1 MLTSLDIKE
10 PGLNVLPLGVER
22 YIVNGGGLTGVQI
35 LPEDEIEIIN
45 DEGNQ
50 ICEISV
56 FDKDGKS
63 ELAILNLKEQKKS
76 YEIKKIL
83 SKKDE
88 SSLTAAYQLKKRNLD
103 IDKSKSAIIFDKD
116 TNGKIIRNSSINI
129 KGNQFILDGDSD
141 TIIEATSGNTGIAL
155 AMVCAIIGYI
165 LILIMP
171 DNMSIE
177 RRAAMSAYGANIT
190 LVTEQEG
197 MEGARD
203 LALKMQSEKKGYVL
217 NQFANEDN
225 LEAHVST
232 TGPEIWKDTD
242 GKVTHFV
249 ASMGTT
255 GTIVGTA
262 KYLKSMN
269 PEIKIIGVQ
278 PEEGSSIPGIRKW
291 PKEYIPK
298 IYDEKN
304 IDEIVYIKQKEAE
317 NMTRELAKKE
327 GIFSGPSSG
336 GTTLVA
342 LEVAKKA
349 NNAIIVSIICD
360 RGDRYISTGT
370 IRSQPLTTE
379 YE

>member
-1 MLTSLDIKE
+1 MNIKS
-10 PGLNVLPLGVER
+10 
-22 YIVNGGGLTGVQI
+22 I
-35 LPEDEIEIIN
+35 
-45 DEGNQ
+45 
-50 ICEISV
+50 
-56 FDKDGKS
+56 
-63 ELAILNLKEQKKS
+63 
-76 YEIKKIL
+76 
-83 SKKDE
+83 
-88 SSLTAAYQLKKRNLD
+88 SSLIGNTPLVELKKLNKTNNRLFVKLEGDNPAGSVKD
-103 IDKSKSAIIFDKD
+103 RAAMNMISSAEKK
-116 TNGKIIRNSSINI
+116 GAI
-129 KGNQFILDGDSD
+129 KLGD

-155 AMVCAIIGYI
+155 AMVCAIKGYK

-177 RRAAMSAYGANIT
+177 RRAAMSAYGANIM

-298 IYDEKN
+298 IYDDKN
-304 IDEIVYIKQKEAE
+304 IDEIV
-317 NMTRELAKKE
+317 
-327 GIFSGPSSG
+327 
-336 GTTLVA
+336 
-342 LEVAKKA
+342 
-349 NNAIIVSIICD
+349 
-360 RGDRYISTGT
+360 
-370 IRSQPLTTE
+370 
-379 YE
+379 

>member
-1 MLTSLDIKE
+1 MNIKS
-10 PGLNVLPLGVER
+10 
-22 YIVNGGGLTGVQI
+22 I
-35 LPEDEIEIIN
+35 
-45 DEGNQ
+45 
-50 ICEISV
+50 
-56 FDKDGKS
+56 
-63 ELAILNLKEQKKS
+63 
-76 YEIKKIL
+76 
-83 SKKDE
+83 
-88 SSLTAAYQLKKRNLD
+88 SSLIGNTPLVRLERLNKTNNQLYVKLEGDNPAGSVKDRAALNM
-103 IDKSKSAIIFDKD
+103 ISSAESKGF
-116 TNGKIIRNSSINI
+116 INP
-129 KGNQFILDGDSD
+129 GD

-155 AMVCAIIGYI
+155 AMVCAIKGYK

-171 DNMSIE
+171 ENMSLE
-177 RRAAMSAYGANIT
+177 RRAAMTAYGAEIL
-190 LVTEQEG
+190 LVTELEG

-203 LALKMQSEKKGYVL
+203 LALKMQNDDKGFVL

-225 LEAHVST
+225 LEAHFNS

-269 PEIKIIGVQ
+269 PKIKIIGVQ

-298 IYDEKN
+298 IFDDKN
-304 IDEIVYIKQKEAE
+304 IDEIIYISQNDAE
-317 NMTRELAKKE
+317 NMTKELAKKE

-342 LEVAKKA
+342 LEIAKKV
-349 NNAIIVSIICD
+349 NDAIIVSIICD
-360 RGDRYISTGT
+360 RGDRYISTG
-370 IRSQPLTTE
+370 IFNK
-379 YE
+379 

>member
-1 MLTSLDIKE
+1 MNIKS
-10 PGLNVLPLGVER
+10 
-22 YIVNGGGLTGVQI
+22 I
-35 LPEDEIEIIN
+35 
-45 DEGNQ
+45 
-50 ICEISV
+50 
-56 FDKDGKS
+56 
-63 ELAILNLKEQKKS
+63 
-76 YEIKKIL
+76 
-83 SKKDE
+83 
-88 SSLTAAYQLKKRNLD
+88 SSLIGNTPLVRLERLNKTNNQLYVKLEGDNPAGSVKDRAAFNM
-103 IDKSKSAIIFDKD
+103 ISSAESKGF
-116 TNGKIIRNSSINI
+116 INP
-129 KGNQFILDGDSD
+129 GD

-155 AMVCAIIGYI
+155 AMVCAIKGYK

-171 DNMSIE
+171 ENMSLE
-177 RRAAMSAYGANIT
+177 RRAAMTAYGAEIL
-190 LVTEQEG
+190 LVTELEG

-203 LALKMQSEKKGYVL
+203 LALKMQNDNKGFVL

-225 LEAHVST
+225 LEAHFNS

-269 PEIKIIGVQ
+269 PKIKIIGVQ

-298 IYDEKN
+298 IFDDKN
-304 IDEIVYIKQKEAE
+304 IDEIIYISQNDAE
-317 NMTRELAKKE
+317 NMTKELAKKE

-342 LEVAKKA
+342 LEIAKKV
-349 NNAIIVSIICD
+349 NDAIIVSIICD
-360 RGDRYISTGT
+360 RGDRYISTG
-370 IRSQPLTTE
+370 IFNK
-379 YE
+379 